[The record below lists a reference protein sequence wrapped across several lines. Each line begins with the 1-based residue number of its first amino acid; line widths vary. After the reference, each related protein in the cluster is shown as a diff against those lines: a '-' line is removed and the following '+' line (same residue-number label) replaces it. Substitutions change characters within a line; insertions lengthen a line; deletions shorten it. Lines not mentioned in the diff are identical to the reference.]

1 MNAKKR
7 ALGKGLGALL
17 EDSSAIDNAARYD
30 INKDLHAVGTVAHVP
45 LNLISSNP
53 FQPRNDFDEETL
65 QELANSIKE
74 QGVIQPVTIR
84 KQEDG
89 KFQLISG
96 ERRCRAAKLAGLNEV
111 PAYIRSAN
119 DQEMR
124 EMAIVENIQ
133 RENLNP
139 IEVAMGYQQ
148 LLEEFKLTQEMLSER
163 LGKSRSS
170 ITNHLR
176 LLKLPGDIQI
186 GLRQELITNG
196 HARAL
201 IAVEDHQTQLE
212 IFQDII
218 DQGLSVRDTEEIVR
232 NLSQEEEEKEDQK
245 EQSTDPEAQKSKNQ
259 RSKTK
264 YPELQKT
271 LSGLYGSKVQ
281 IKSRSDG
288 KGAIVINFSSEED
301 LERINKLLQHTD

>member
-1 MNAKKR
+1 MTAKKR

-17 EDSSAIDNAARYD
+17 EDSTSFENAPGYD

-45 LNLISSNP
+45 LNLIESNP
-53 FQPRNDFDEETL
+53 FQPRNDFDDESL

-84 KQEDG
+84 KQENG

-96 ERRCRAAKLAGLNEV
+96 ERRCRAAKLASVNEV

-139 IEVAMGYQQ
+139 IEIAMGYQQ
-148 LLEEFKLTQEMLSER
+148 LLDDCKLTQEMLSER

-170 ITNHLR
+170 IANQLR

-201 IAVEDHQTQLE
+201 IPVDNPQTQIE
-212 IFQDII
+212 IFQDIVE
-218 DQGLSVRDTEEIVR
+218 QGLSVRDVEEIVR
-232 NLSQEEEEKEDQK
+232 NLMEQKK
-245 EQSTDPEAQKSKNQ
+245 EQEDENKDDQSKTKTKSSKN
-259 RSKTK
+259 K
-264 YPELQKT
+264 YPELQKS
-271 LSGLYGSKVQ
+271 LSEYYGSKVQ
-281 IKSRSDG
+281 IKSRNDG
-288 KGAIVINFSSEED
+288 KGSIVINFSSEQD
-301 LERINKLLQHTD
+301 LERIIKLLQNKD

>member
-7 ALGKGLGALL
+7 ALGKGLSALL
-17 EDSSAIDNAARYD
+17 DTPGTEVQPRYD
-30 INKDLHAVGTVAHVP
+30 IEKDLHAVGTVAHVP
-45 LNLISSNP
+45 LKLIDSNP
-53 FQPRNDFDEETL
+53 FQPRTDFDEESL
-65 QELANSIKE
+65 QELAASIKE

-96 ERRCRAAKLAGLNEV
+96 ERRCKAALLAGLAEI

-139 IEVAMGYQQ
+139 IEIAMGYQQ
-148 LLEEFKLTQEMLSER
+148 LIEDYKLTQEVLSER
-163 LGKSRSS
+163 LGKSRPS
-170 ITNHLR
+170 ISNHLR
-176 LLKLPGDIQI
+176 LLKLPGEIQI
-186 GLRQELITNG
+186 GLRQELISMG

-201 IAVEDHQTQLE
+201 VALDNVQTQLD
-212 IFQDII
+212 IFHDIMA
-218 DQGLSVRDTEEIVR
+218 QGLSVRDVEEIVK
-232 NLSQEEEEKEDQK
+232 NLSEANENDK
-245 EQSTDPEAQKSKNQ
+245 DPVNKKATKAGNNKKYLDLQKS
-259 RSKTK
+259 
-264 YPELQKT
+264 
-271 LSGLYGSKVQ
+271 LSDFYGSKVQ
-281 IKSRSDG
+281 VKTRAGG

-301 LERINKLLQHTD
+301 LERILKLVQKQE